1 VKYALASVLT
11 AVSVLAVL
19 TFMVMLMAGGANA
32 KPAQITQ
39 IKVMLLA
46 SVMIGLACTGGAVW
60 AMVAGRPMTGA
71 WIGATPTVLCV
82 ATVIVMI
89 KLEW

>member
-1 VKYALASVLT
+1 MKYVLASVLT

-39 IKVMLLA
+39 IKVMLA
-46 SVMIGLACTGGAVW
+46 VSAVVGLGCLGGAVW
-60 AMVAGRPMTGA
+60 AMVAGRPMMGA
-71 WIGATPTVLCV
+71 CIGVAPAVLCV
-82 ATVIVMI
+82 VAVIVMV
-89 KLEW
+89 KTEW